1 MNIGLIDRVSERNK
15 VINFLNN
22 FYNKN
27 ITQSK
32 GLYVCGEA
40 GCGKTEFVIN
50 LLNELNYDIIRY
62 DTNDNRSKNIIEL
75 LNNKGMSSRNVT
87 SFFTKKESKIIIV
100 IDDIDSLNINDKN
113 GINSLIKLVRIKKTQ
128 KQKIETESELPII
141 FIGKKDVDKKNKE
154 LMKVCE
160 ICEVQKPERKDIDEL
175 ISKNFKLDVI
185 THEKLIDYIDCD
197 IRKLNYILSI
207 IKKNTNLL
215 DLILNIV
222 CDDTNVKKVTQDL
235 FKNNYRIKD
244 HQYKISD
251 TDRTIVGLLWHENII
266 DILSKVPIEKGIIL
280 YYKFLENICYADFM
294 DRITF
299 QKQIWQFN
307 EITSIIKT
315 MYNNYIMHNNN
326 IVHNKCNV
334 KTDIRFTKV
343 LTKYST
349 EYNNLVFIHNLCQ
362 ELNLDKKDM
371 LGYFWY
377 LKKNGGTQNLIDC
390 YDITELDIN
399 RIFRYIEFCL

>member
-1 MNIGLIDRVSERNK
+1 MNIGLIDRVSERNN

-160 ICEVQKPERKDIDEL
+160 ICEVQKPKRKDIDEL
-175 ISKNFKLDVI
+175 ISKNFNLDVI

-215 DLILNIV
+215 DLILNIA

-266 DILSKVPIEKGIIL
+266 DILSKVHIEKSIIL
-280 YYKFLENICYADFM
+280 YYKFLENICCADFM

-315 MYNNYIMHNNN
+315 MYNNSIMHNNN
-326 IVHNKCNV
+326 IVHNKCKV

-377 LKKNGGTQNLIDC
+377 LKKNGGTQYLIDC
-390 YDITELDIN
+390 YEITELDIN

>member
-1 MNIGLIDRVSERNK
+1 
-15 VINFLNN
+15 
-22 FYNKN
+22 
-27 ITQSK
+27 
-32 GLYVCGEA
+32 
-40 GCGKTEFVIN
+40 
-50 LLNELNYDIIRY
+50 
-62 DTNDNRSKNIIEL
+62 
-75 LNNKGMSSRNVT
+75 
-87 SFFTKKESKIIIV
+87 
-100 IDDIDSLNINDKN
+100 
-113 GINSLIKLVRIKKTQ
+113 
-128 KQKIETESELPII
+128 
-141 FIGKKDVDKKNKE
+141 
-154 LMKVCE
+154 MKVCE
-160 ICEVQKPERKDIDEL
+160 ICEVQKPKRKDIDEL
-175 ISKNFKLDVI
+175 ISKSFNLDTI
-185 THEKLIDYIDCD
+185 TREKLIDYIDCD

-362 ELNLDKKDM
+362 ELNLDKKDI

-390 YDITELDIN
+390 YEITELDIN